1 MCTDYKMTNCIAS
14 KDPKPCAECAAGSD
28 ALRGTGRS
36 QRDIVRALSQAIM
49 GKQVL
54 FVSMTPESGRAHWHL
69 AIGWLQSNGFM
80 DYPGCEV
87 RPHAD
92 IIRMGA
98 GRVLFSMGKS
108 MSGPRLQGIQHI
120 VEDHY
125 VTECNAA
132 AAAKKAEQEDD
143 KNTIA
148 KLLRKHQWTT
158 VQSYGIQFHGGDTN
172 KTTVRLNLLERTPE

>member
-1 MCTDYKMTNCIAS
+1 MDS
-14 KDPKPCAECAAGSD
+14 KEI
-28 ALRGTGRS
+28 RGTGRS

-80 DYPGCEV
+80 DYRGCEV

-108 MSGPRLQGIQHI
+108 MSGPRLHGIQHI
-120 VEDHY
+120 VEDHF

-132 AAAKKAEQEDD
+132 KAEKDRVEAEKVEDL
-143 KNTIA
+143 A
-148 KLLRKHQWTT
+148 E
-158 VQSYGIQFHGGDTN
+158 V
-172 KTTVRLNLLERTPE
+172 VRLLDKHGITHVTSPRQQYGATYFCHLKG

>member
-1 MCTDYKMTNCIAS
+1 MDS
-14 KDPKPCAECAAGSD
+14 KEI
-28 ALRGTGRS
+28 RGTGRS

-80 DYPGCEV
+80 DYLGCEV
-87 RPHAD
+87 RPHAN

-120 VEDHY
+120 VEDHF

-132 AAAKKAEQEDD
+132 KAEKDRIKAEKVEDL
-143 KNTIA
+143 A
-148 KLLRKHQWTT
+148 E
-158 VQSYGIQFHGGDTN
+158 V
-172 KTTVRLNLLERTPE
+172 VRLLDKHGITHVTSPRQQYGATYFCHLKG

>member
-1 MCTDYKMTNCIAS
+1 MNNEI
-14 KDPKPCAECAAGSD
+14 
-28 ALRGTGRS
+28 RGTGRS

-54 FVSMTPESGRAHWHL
+54 FVSMTPGAGCAHWNMAL
-69 AIGWLQSNGFM
+69 EWLRTNGFR
-80 DYPGCEV
+80 DYLGCEV
-87 RPHAD
+87 RPHEN

-108 MSGPRLQGIQHI
+108 ISGPRLHGIQHI

-132 AAAKKAEQEDD
+132 KAEQDRLKAEREDD
-143 KNTIA
+143 LA
-148 KLLRKHQWTT
+148 E
-158 VQSYGIQFHGGDTN
+158 V
-172 KTTVRLNLLERTPE
+172 VRLLDMHGITHVTSPRQQHGATYFCHLKG

>member
-1 MCTDYKMTNCIAS
+1 MSN
-14 KDPKPCAECAAGSD
+14 E
-28 ALRGTGRS
+28 LRGTGRS

-80 DYPGCEV
+80 DYRGCEV

-132 AAAKKAEQEDD
+132 KAEKDRLAEEQAAD
-143 KNTIA
+143 KETI
-148 KLLRKHQWTT
+148 KRLMVKHGWSNVLNSVLRERDR
-158 VQSYGIQFHGGDTN
+158 GP
-172 KTTVRLNLLERTPE
+172 NLMVNLSLVTAE

>member
-1 MCTDYKMTNCIAS
+1 MDSS
-14 KDPKPCAECAAGSD
+14 KEV
-28 ALRGTGRS
+28 RGTGRS
-36 QRDIVRALSQAIM
+36 QRNIVRALSLAIM

-54 FVSMTPESGRAHWHL
+54 FVSANPASGCDHWKV
-69 AIGWLQSNGFM
+69 AMDWLGANGFIG
-80 DYPGCEV
+80 YTGCGV
-87 RPHAD
+87 STRD
-92 IIRMGA
+92 NYIRMGA
-98 GRVLFSMGKS
+98 GSVLFSMGKS

-120 VEDHY
+120 VEDHF

-132 AAAKKAEQEDD
+132 AAVKKAEQEDD

-158 VQSYGIQFHGGDTN
+158 VQAYGIQFHGGDTN